1 MEEGDAFQLRC
12 SLTAIERNASHM
24 SRLLNQ
30 LLSDASAIHRTQIQ
44 HFEVVNLLE
53 LIHQAV
59 SEVVPYREEMLCVQ
73 WTNDPQS
80 AWIRGDA
87 LLLREALKNLV
98 DNACKYGG
106 GSLQLTLTSDAHEC
120 VLTLADQGPGIAPSE
135 AERVFERFVR
145 GVHASPGGGSGIGD
159 CETDH

>member
-1 MEEGDAFQLRC
+1 M
-12 SLTAIERNASHM
+12 
-24 SRLLNQ
+24 
-30 LLSDASAIHRTQIQ
+30 
-44 HFEVVNLLE
+44 
-53 LIHQAV
+53 
-59 SEVVPYREEMLCVQ
+59 Q
-73 WTNDPQS
+73 WTNDPHP
-80 AWIRGDA
+80 AWTRGDA

-145 GVHASPGGGSGIGD
+145 GVHASPGGRVWD
-159 CETDH
+159 WRL